1 MLHMQVNHG
10 THGTSALARA
20 QGVLNAIVSLVYDG
34 LCQWLNAAMNTAL
47 AELVVDNDMFRSSV
61 DSPQSSFVSLSSITD
76 GDLLIVATPPPAHS
90 FSSVSPSSSALTPS
104 LRALSSDSSPP
115 PDPTVSSLAM
125 LHTNIMNERIRGI
138 FIELFARSLGMDG
151 SVMAV
156 SAALA
161 LIDAPPTASA
171 STAQVPSS
179 FPPISLLALIEQE
192 TLAITTDTPQALVA
206 SLASKATAAASAATS
221 LSLLATNNNT
231 AIVVKHYIGDV
242 TYSLADIIESN
253 RMTLSASTQTL
264 VASSS
269 IPIVRS
275 CLDAVLSQVRR
286 LGFRNLYFDENIDM
300 RVEACVTSVSRAKQR
315 PQRQLDPLRNSQ
327 GAPVS
332 LDGIFITSSVA
343 HHKRHAQNIAAALR
357 SRR

>member
-47 AELVVDNDMFRSSV
+47 AELVVDNDMIRSSV

-90 FSSVSPSSSALTPS
+90 FSSVSPSSSALTS
-104 LRALSSDSSPP
+104 SSRALSSDSSPP
-115 PDPTVSSLAM
+115 PAPTVSSLAM
-125 LHTNIMNERIRGI
+125 LHTNVMNERIRGI

-161 LIDAPPTASA
+161 LIDAPHIASA
-171 STAQVPSS
+171 STAQVPS

-206 SLASKATAAASAATS
+206 SLASKATAAASAASS

-286 LGFRNLYFDENIDM
+286 LDFRTLHFDENIDM

-327 GAPVS
+327 GAAVS